1 MKEKQVTEKSQNEFT
16 KDKNAWPTW
25 VPSMIKYMAGFVD
38 EVKEVSIL
46 CLDFSKFLNTVSNN
60 ILIQVRT
67 L

>member
-1 MKEKQVTEKSQNEFT
+1 
-16 KDKNAWPTW
+16 
-25 VPSMIKYMAGFVD
+25 MIKYMSGFVD